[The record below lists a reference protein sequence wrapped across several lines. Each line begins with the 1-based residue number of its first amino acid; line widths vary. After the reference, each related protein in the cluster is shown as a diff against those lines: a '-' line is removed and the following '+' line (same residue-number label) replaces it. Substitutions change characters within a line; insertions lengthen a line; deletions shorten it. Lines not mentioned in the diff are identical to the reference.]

1 MNANPMA
8 MVAAVKKKNLY
19 LYLYEREE
27 REEREER
34 REKRERRERRER
46 RDRNEQQQKLR
57 NEVRSNQGE
66 KL

>member
-27 REEREER
+27 KREEREER
-34 REKRERRERRER
+34 R
-46 RDRNEQQQKLR
+46 DRNEQHKKLR